1 MVDQKHQIDSAR
13 LDALI
18 ERRTG
23 LRVEVYWTDLRGT
36 LAVR

>member
-1 MVDQKHQIDSAR
+1 MDDLAAR
-13 LDALI
+13 RVLALDALI
-18 ERRTG
+18 ERRIG